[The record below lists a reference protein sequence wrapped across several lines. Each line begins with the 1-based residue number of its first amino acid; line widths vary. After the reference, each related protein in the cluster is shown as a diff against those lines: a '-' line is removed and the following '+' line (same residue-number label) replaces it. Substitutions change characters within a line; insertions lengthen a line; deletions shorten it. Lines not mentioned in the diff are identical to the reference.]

1 MTLEQFKAKLRE
13 TVERGK
19 ARAGDAEF
27 LERLERIEAEIVEDK
42 KHVAERIDRAKSLV
56 KHWSEREPREEG

>member
-1 MTLEQFKAKLRE
+1 MTLEEFKAKLRE

-27 LERLERIEAEIVEDK
+27 LERLERIEASLSEDK
-42 KHVAERIDRAKSLV
+42 QREATRELQRADIRR
-56 KHWSEREPREEG
+56 HWSEREPGED